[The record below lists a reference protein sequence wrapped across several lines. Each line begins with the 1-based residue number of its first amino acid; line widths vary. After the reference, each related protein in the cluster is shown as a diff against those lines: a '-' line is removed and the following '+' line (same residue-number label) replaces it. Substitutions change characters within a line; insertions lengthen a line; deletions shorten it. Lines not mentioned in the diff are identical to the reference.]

1 MNGKQLKNSILQ
13 WAIQG
18 KLVPQDPNDEPASV
32 LLDKIRQEK
41 ERLIKEKKIKRDKN
55 ASIIYRGE
63 DNSYYE
69 KMLATGEVKC
79 IDEEVPFEI
88 PKGWEWCRL
97 NDLALYRKG
106 PFGSS
111 LTKSMFVAKSNQS
124 VKVYEQKNAI
134 QKDFR
139 LGDYYISKEKFEA
152 MQSFIVKPNDII
164 VSCAGTIGE
173 TYLLPLDAP
182 VGIINQALMRVTLFD
197 LSMAEYWQMYFAYM
211 LLNEAQMKGAGSA
224 IKNIP
229 PFEYLKAVLVP
240 VPPLSEQSRLVERY
254 NLLLSLIAKYESE
267 ADKLNCLNLNIY
279 DKLKKSVLQEAIQGK
294 LVQQIAEEGT
304 AQKLLEQ
311 IKTEKLKL
319 VKEGKLKK
327 SALNDSVIFR
337 GDDNKYW
344 EKSGDNIVCIDEDI
358 PFGIPSSWSWCRLGN
373 IASVK
378 GGKRIPVGEKLTTGN
393 TGHMYIR
400 VADMKENTVKTDDI
414 HYISESIYQ
423 KIKSYTIS
431 TEDLYITVAGT
442 IGSVGEIPKVFDN
455 ANLTENADKIVF
467 RGICKKFLM
476 YCLLSNFVQSQIKK
490 CTTKVGQP
498 KLAIVRIEDLVIP
511 LPPIKEQYRIAH
523 KIEQTASIMS

>member
-1 MNGKQLKNSILQ
+1 MTGKQLKNSILQ

-32 LLDKIRQEK
+32 LLEKICQEK

-69 KMLATGEVKC
+69 KILVTGEVKC
-79 IDEEVPFEI
+79 IDEEIPFEI

-97 NDLALYRKG
+97 VEVGKTETGTTPSKSHPEYFGDYIPFLG
-106 PFGSS
+106 PANILNSKIVSVTQGLSDIGVDYGRIVPKNTILQVCIGGSIGKCAITDKPVTFNQQINS
-111 LTKSMFVAKSNQS
+111 ITPYLCNVEFVHIVLQS
-124 VKVYEQKNAI
+124 EY
-134 QKDFR
+134 FR
-139 LGDYYISKEKFEA
+139 LAIMDKA
-152 MQSFIVKPNDII
+152 T
-164 VSCAGTIGE
+164 GTA
-173 TYLLPLDAP
+173 TP
-182 VGIINQALMRVTLFD
+182 IINRGNWETLLFP
-197 LSMAEYWQMYFAYM
+197 LPPINEQERIVANITELTHFLGIYSNKQEE
-211 LLNEAQMKGAGSA
+211 LN
-224 IKNIP
+224 
-229 PFEYLKAVLVP
+229 
-240 VPPLSEQSRLVERY
+240 
-254 NLLLSLIAKYESE
+254 
-267 ADKLNCLNLNIY
+267 KLNSNMY
-279 DKLKKSVLQEAIQGK
+279 QRLKKAILQEAIQGK
-294 LVQQIAEEGT
+294 LVPQIAEEGT
-304 AQKLLEQ
+304 AQELLEQ
-311 IKTEKLKL
+311 IKTEKQKL

-344 EKSGDNIVCIDEDI
+344 EKSGDNIVCIDEEI

-378 GGKRIPVGEKLTTGN
+378 GGKRIPVGEKLTTEN

-467 RGICKKFLM
+467 KGICKKFLM

-511 LPPIKEQYRIAH
+511 LPPIKEQYRIVH
-523 KIEQTASIMS
+523 KIEQTASIMSK